1 MWKVGPP
8 AGSMKPLSHP
18 AGPPHSHE
26 ALSGCLL
33 RLSLWRQP
41 TQFGCSFPRRELP
54 ATCLLSL
61 HSQRP
66 HSPQAPRREKAARY
80 MKVCRAAVGSATLKL
95 SARSVC
101 AGRRRVVLALLFIY
115 FFFFFRVLAFLTN
128 QDVVQRVWL
137 LNGVYLYPS
146 VWVFSKCV
154 GKYSRAKIKKKNER
168 LIFFPLL
175 KYSHE
180 TLGSLFIS
188 PRHQSGELEARVS
201 PHSSDSLYTLK
212 MKSGI
217 KKVRKSAVMKTSS
230 PLFSFFL
237 SLVIFLSPPC
247 SMRLV
252 CGD

>member
-1 MWKVGPP
+1 
-8 AGSMKPLSHP
+8 MKPLSHP

-66 HSPQAPRREKAARY
+66 HSPQAPRREKGARY
-80 MKVCRAAVGSATLKL
+80 MKVCRDVVGSATLKL

-101 AGRRRVVLALLFIY
+101 AGRRGLSWRFYLFTSSSS
-115 FFFFFRVLAFLTN
+115 FFLGVLAFLSN

-137 LNGVYLYPS
+137 MNGIYLYPS

-154 GKYSRAKIKKKNER
+154 RKYSRAKIKKKNER
-168 LIFFPLL
+168 LIFPLL

-188 PRHQSGELEARVS
+188 PRHQSGELEARAS

-217 KKVRKSAVMKTSS
+217 KRSENLQWWRRALPFSLSLSLSPSSLPLRAACDSSAV
-230 PLFSFFL
+230 
-237 SLVIFLSPPC
+237 IN
-247 SMRLV
+247 
-252 CGD
+252 